1 MVIQGMVDR
10 AVHLSALSE
19 VKIHKDELQAKLK
32 ELAWLEAQVLTAKE
46 QMEQARKETAQLQ
59 AVISTMVSRS
69 ELDTAKTHFQEVET
83 AARGEIQKQREVIL
97 AMNDRLRRLE
107 DEKNSLAAQMQ
118 VLLIF

>member
-46 QMEQARKETAQLQ
+46 QMEQARMETAQLQ

>member
-69 ELDTAKTHFQEVET
+69 ELDTAKSHFQEVET